1 MLYSYPSATCKSC
14 FPVLFPEEMVT
25 TYHSYIPGYHLCGAL
40 LLCGG
45 SLMFALPS
53 LEGKS
58 CASRKASTSD
68 INHSEGGKE
77 TDEKEALKHGANHSE
92 PAASK
97 DEHV

>member
-1 MLYSYPSATCKSC
+1 
-14 FPVLFPEEMVT
+14 
-25 TYHSYIPGYHLCGAL
+25 
-40 LLCGG
+40 
-45 SLMFALPS
+45 MFALPS